1 MGLHPLPWLPR
12 HEDAAAQ
19 FIWEGCDSI
28 LAAPLLLD
36 LMRLMALALERGE
49 RGVLSEL
56 AFFFKDPA
64 GTREHAL
71 HRQYEMLERW
81 VLQKVAA

>member
-1 MGLHPLPWLPR
+1 MIP
-12 HEDAAAQ
+12 
-19 FIWEGCDSI
+19 
-28 LAAPLLLD
+28 
-36 LMRLMALALERGE
+36 
-49 RGVLSEL
+49 EL

-81 VLQKVAA
+81 VLQKVTA

>member
-1 MGLHPLPWLPR
+1 
-12 HEDAAAQ
+12 
-19 FIWEGCDSI
+19 
-28 LAAPLLLD
+28 
-36 LMRLMALALERGE
+36 MALALERRE
-49 RGVLSEL
+49 RGVCSEL

-81 VLQKVAA
+81 VLQEVAA